1 MSTQIAAR
9 RFAGR
14 VRRRLSFVAA
24 PVAAT
29 LAVCLGAFA
38 PSRST
43 PLPPFV
49 DGVTA
54 IVSILDS
61 VPLVAIMDEHL
72 LAQEGEFYQRLI
84 RDPRF
89 AKKANDIVV
98 EFGNE
103 LYQSVADRYVRGE
116 RVPLDS
122 LRMIWEDNTQG
133 PLLTTSSPMYA
144 DILHVT
150 RAVNASLQPRRRM
163 RVLLGDPAVEW
174 KTITREQLW
183 EVHKQRGDRMREL
196 ARDSVVGKGRRGII
210 IGGGTHLHRDRQPAS
225 EPFQDGKWKTLGD
238 RVFIVDVHQ
247 GFGGTASRFEPVM
260 DSLPLGSLLRVRG
273 TFLESIELDD
283 ALQQT
288 PVPGDTTVVSGPPTA
303 PPGMRRPDAGLTLA
317 DHIDALLY
325 LGPIR
330 SYTAVF
336 ADVDR
341 IRRDP
346 ARLAE
351 LNRRSCMMTGRGVDT
366 TRMFRTPKT
375 APLYAN
381 GVRRSRVKFEPINDE
396 EPRALPALPTNLPE
410 PCATLLRR

>member
-1 MSTQIAAR
+1 
-9 RFAGR
+9 
-14 VRRRLSFVAA
+14 
-24 PVAAT
+24 
-29 LAVCLGAFA
+29 
-38 PSRST
+38 
-43 PLPPFV
+43 LPPYV

-89 AKKANDIVV
+89 SKKANDIVV

-144 DILHVT
+144 DILHAT
-150 RAVNASLQPRRRM
+150 RAVNASLPPRRRL

-210 IGGGTHLHRDRQPAS
+210 IGGGTHLHRDRRPAS
-225 EPFQDGKWKTLGD
+225 EPFRDGKWKTLGD
-238 RVFIVDVHQ
+238 RVFVVDVHQ

-288 PVPGDTTVVSGPPTA
+288 RVPGDTTVVSGPPTA
-303 PPGMRRPDAGLTLA
+303 PAGMRRPDAGLTLA

-336 ADVDR
+336 ADVER

-346 ARLAE
+346 ARIAE

-396 EPRALPALPTNLPE
+396 EPRSLPPLPTNLPE
-410 PCATLLRR
+410 PCATLLGR